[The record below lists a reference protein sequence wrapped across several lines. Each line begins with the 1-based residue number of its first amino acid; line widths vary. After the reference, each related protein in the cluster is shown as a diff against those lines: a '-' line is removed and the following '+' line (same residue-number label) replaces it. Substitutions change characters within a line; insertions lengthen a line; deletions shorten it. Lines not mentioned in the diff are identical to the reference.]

1 VTRYPESKYAE
12 DARARM
18 RYLINAMAG
27 AELTVANFYYVR
39 KAYVAAIQR
48 AQVIVRDFQTSPVA
62 EDALILMARSY
73 QALEM
78 PDLQADTERVLALNF
93 PESRYLS
100 RRK

>member
-1 VTRYPESKYAE
+1 
-12 DARARM
+12 
-18 RYLINAMAG
+18 
-27 AELTVANFYYVR
+27 
-39 KAYVAAIQR
+39 
-48 AQVIVRDFQTSPVA
+48 VRDFQTSPVA

-100 RRK
+100 GRK